1 MSTYMITGGTI
12 DRLTSSCVCT
22 GTTIGHVA
30 PGVIVTGSGN
40 TIQGGRDFHVVGSGN
55 KLFDCHYVTASGS
68 GIYISDTCSHIIA
81 TGSGI
86 TCLGTDCTVT
96 GSGNASSGKNR
107 GSQSQRWQSPSSA
120 TVFSQTF
127 EPGSHSYNYSFPGN
141 LTRPLFS
148 ATTHGA
154 NSPAIV
160 IGDFI
165 VNDDDDDDDNAPPTK
180 APVAAVTYP
189 DAPADPEPSAA
200 EGEDEKNVCILCSDR
215 RRATAMVPCGHS
227 YACIMCVRASKPV
240 KCAICNADVKSV
252 IRVIQS

>member
-1 MSTYMITGGTI
+1 MTRRSLSSAPKMATYSITGGTI
-12 DRLTSSCVCT
+12 GKLTSSCICT
-22 GTTIGHVA
+22 GATIGHVA
-30 PGVIVTGSGN
+30 PGVTVTGSGN
-40 TIQGGRDFHVVGSGN
+40 TIQGGRDFQVVGSGN
-55 KLFDCHYVTASGS
+55 KLYNCHHVTATGS
-68 GIYISDTCSHIIA
+68 GIYIDDTCSHVTA

-86 TCLGTDCTVT
+86 TCRGADCRVT
-96 GSGNASSGKNR
+96 GSGSSFKNRASS
-107 GSQSQRWQSPSSA
+107 S

-127 EPGSHSYNYSFPGN
+127 HPGSHVYNYSYPGN

-160 IGDFI
+160 IGDF
-165 VNDDDDDDDNAPPTK
+165 VVQDDDDNEAAPPAK
-180 APVAAVTYP
+180 APVVVTYP
-189 DAPADPEPSAA
+189 DAPAEPEPSAA

-227 YACIMCVRASKPV
+227 YACITCVRASKPV
-240 KCAICNADVKSV
+240 KCAICNADVLSV